1 LFVNGI
7 AFILILEVAWDSVDW
22 VIWSQTGI
30 KSGICEH
37 GNETSRSILL
47 VVVKMLSSILAGRF
61 SKWLINHKLLTKFQ
75 AGFVKGN
82 RTADSIF
89 VSEIIA
95 HKYLRNKTGYV

>member
-82 RTADSIF
+82 RTADNIF